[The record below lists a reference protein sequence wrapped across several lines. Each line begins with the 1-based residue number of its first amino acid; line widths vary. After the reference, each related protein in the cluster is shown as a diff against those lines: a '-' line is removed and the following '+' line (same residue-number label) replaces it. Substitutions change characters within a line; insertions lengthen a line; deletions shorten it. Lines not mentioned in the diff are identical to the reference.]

1 MRWINTKEPLILLK
15 DQIILP
21 DFVLSSYNTSIAFVV
36 RSFNYEINCSIL
48 YFIVKLFN
56 WHRQFVF
63 EQRFLIIMSTN
74 YYHRGIF
81 IFNSS
86 VLKSMNFEKLSIIF
100 SWSKEALKQLISYR
114 YIFFGNITL
123 TIWGFQQLIINQLL
137 SFLYFEDFW
146 IPLNLYCRHIRLVFG
161 MS

>member
-56 WHRQFVF
+56 
-63 EQRFLIIMSTN
+63 
-74 YYHRGIF
+74 
-81 IFNSS
+81 
-86 VLKSMNFEKLSIIF
+86 
-100 SWSKEALKQLISYR
+100 
-114 YIFFGNITL
+114 
-123 TIWGFQQLIINQLL
+123 
-137 SFLYFEDFW
+137 
-146 IPLNLYCRHIRLVFG
+146 
-161 MS
+161 